1 MKRTF
6 QEVYDNRENGNKID
20 NIFDELGNKIAID
33 PDNKSD
39 AVKRIVCIL
48 TEVSKACLPDLR
60 MASLGAR
67 VRGMIGVILQV
78 SLPFTLL
85 CTKDCVCVTVWP
97 RGDQRECVMDRE
109 LIVCWCNL
117 TPIYFSSCPRAMPAS
132 PALYFISLPLLFC
145 LLPKTTQYG
154 DTSSDAIVVS
164 YLHNAGIYWARD
176 IMIGAIC
183 ANLLIQTACVYMF
196 NQPIT
201 EVGLIFTMLKPA
213 ADMVRV
219 VSNFVLLFALHYRVQ
234 CSL

>member
-1 MKRTF
+1 M
-6 QEVYDNRENGNKID
+6 Q
-20 NIFDELGNKIAID
+20 L
-33 PDNKSD
+33 
-39 AVKRIVCIL
+39 L
-48 TEVSKACLPDLR
+48 HLLPNFL
-60 MASLGAR
+60 SL
-67 VRGMIGVILQV
+67 
-78 SLPFTLL
+78 S
-85 CTKDCVCVTVWP
+85 
-97 RGDQRECVMDRE
+97 
-109 LIVCWCNL
+109 
-117 TPIYFSSCPRAMPAS
+117 
-132 PALYFISLPLLFC
+132 LLFC

-196 NQPIT
+196 DQPIT

-234 CSL
+234 CSLFREGLHLRLNHL